1 MRPRSRQTEV
11 TPKGAKYRANRQV
24 TNKVWS
30 YGRAEK
36 KASLLVPM
44 TPKAQKLGVKEAPAM
59 GEEEA
64 VILMWTHRWTGWG
77 WGRRT
82 GPEATAGEFAGVY
95 FWHPFDPRPL
105 IPGPLHA

>member
-1 MRPRSRQTEV
+1 MLRTGLTEGDKQGLV
-11 TPKGAKYRANRQV
+11 
-24 TNKVWS
+24 

-36 KASLLVPM
+36 KASLLFPM
-44 TPKAQKLGVKEAPAM
+44 KPKAQKLGVKEAPAM
-59 GEEEA
+59 VSGGGCDCAVDPQMDRLGMGE
-64 VILMWTHRWTGWG
+64 
-77 WGRRT
+77 RT